1 MKPVVS
7 AEKNKGWLDL
17 YLFKLIVWEN
27 KRERK
32 LVW

>member
-7 AEKNKGWLDL
+7 AENKGWLDL

-32 LVW
+32 LV